1 MAEAWRDEAERYS
14 QRYITVCSCG
24 GAGYVRLNVPLGH
37 RLFGKAV
44 PCVCR
49 RDSIAKQHAQ
59 DLRRLSG
66 MSDVEMSQ
74 WMFGTFEPRLA
85 RTPVGRE
92 ANKIVEAMRGV
103 KRQCETYAK
112 TPQGWLVLYGV
123 PGTGKTHLAYAIASE
138 CLARDVP
145 VYAHSVPE
153 MLEML
158 RGGYDT
164 GDYAR
169 WLAMIQGVDMLVLD
183 DLGAQRETGWSADTL
198 YQIVN
203 HRYSKRLPM
212 VVTTNVDL
220 AGSEYDHRII
230 SRLKEGSETAH
241 GWSRWLTLPCG
252 DFRPWH
258 SRREGRVA

>member
-1 MAEAWRDEAERYS
+1 MANEAWRDEAEWYS
-14 QRYITVCSCG
+14 QRHITVCCCG
-24 GAGYVRLNVPLGH
+24 GAGFVRLDVPLH
-37 RLFGKAV
+37 HKLFGKAV

-49 RDSIAKQHAQ
+49 RDGMAKRRAQ
-59 DLRRLSG
+59 ELRRLSG
-66 MSDVEMSQ
+66 ISAVELSQ
-74 WMFGTFEPRLA
+74 WTFATFEPRLA
-85 RTPVGRE
+85 RAPAGQD
-92 ANKIVEAMRGV
+92 ANKLVEIMAGV
-103 KRQCETYAK
+103 KRQCQMYAR

-145 VYAHSVPE
+145 VYAHPVPE

-158 RGGYDT
+158 RGGYES

-169 WLAMIQGVDMLVLD
+169 WLAMIQGVEMLVLD

-203 HRYSKRLPM
+203 HRYAKRLPM

-220 AGSEYDHRII
+220 AGGEYDHRIV
-230 SRLKEGSETAH
+230 SRLKEGSEAAH
-241 GWSRWLTLPCG
+241 
-252 DFRPWH
+252 
-258 SRREGRVA
+258 RRRAREFIQARV